1 MTKERREDVILV
13 AVVLSVAIHAGLMLF
28 FRPQVMTHI
37 VQESVR
43 TKRVPVSVVREADIP
58 PPAAV
63 AEMFEDLEAAKD
75 APEAEAVI
83 PVGEAVEDAT
93 PEVAPEAPAAG
104 SVEPSATPALPGA
117 PVFEV
122 AQMKADKSVE
132 AIPVFRIETP
142 SAEKD
147 NSAPTFRVSVP
158 ASPVVARD
166 VAPAA
171 AFATP
176 ARGID
181 EAALAIRPAAKIAA
195 PAAPQVPEFVPAKT
209 VYEKV
214 DEKAVEEEKAAVKML
229 VASENAAELSKFVN
243 TAVAAETSGGWT
255 YFRVMISPRKDLQIV
270 PKDFVVLVDA
280 SGSIG
285 KDRMASIRNAT
296 KKILRSAM
304 NSGDRFNLVA
314 FRDRY
319 SYAFKSWQECDQQ
332 SFDEADRWIGK
343 LAAHGRTDVF
353 ATIRSVLTLP
363 RDPAR
368 SLVALVVTDGDAN
381 EGVSDTAEILSKFT
395 ALNDG
400 LVSVYMYGVKSSANR
415 ELIDVLTRGNRGE
428 SLIYDGWRKLAGSE
442 IEHFVERLRDPV
454 LTDLRIVFASD
465 VRAETY
471 PRILR
476 NLYRGDTLS
485 FVGRVPKGTE
495 KVSFSLRGLNGAN
508 AFEGFFELQL
518 TTAGNDAKV
527 KADWDA
533 ERAIDSKLGQ

>member
-13 AVVLSVAIHAGLMLF
+13 AVALSVAIHAGLMMF

-43 TKRVPVSVVREADIP
+43 ARRVPVSVVREADLP

-63 AEMFEDLEAAKD
+63 AEALEDLEAAKD
-75 APEAEAVI
+75 APEAETVI
-83 PVGEAVEDAT
+83 PVGEAVEDAA
-93 PEVAPEAPAAG
+93 PEVAPEAPSVG
-104 SVEPSATPALPGA
+104 SVEPSATPALPGT

-122 AQMKADKSVE
+122 AQMKADKTV
-132 AIPVFRIETP
+132 AAVPVFRIETP

-147 NSAPTFRVSVP
+147 DSAPAFHVNVP
-158 ASPVVARD
+158 ASPVVAKD
-166 VAPAA
+166 LAPVA
-171 AFATP
+171 AFAAP
-176 ARGID
+176 SSGID
-181 EAALAIRPAAKIAA
+181 EAALDIRPAARIST
-195 PAAPQVPEFVPAKT
+195 PAAPQAPAFVPAET

-214 DEKAVEEEKAAVKML
+214 DEKVVEEEKAAVKML
-229 VASENAAELSKFVN
+229 VASENAAELAKFVN
-243 TAVAAETSGGWT
+243 AVAEAETSGGWT
-255 YFRVMISPRKDLQIV
+255 YFRVMLSPRNDLQVVQKDL
-270 PKDFVVLVDA
+270 VVLVDA

-319 SYAFKSWQECDQQ
+319 SYAFKSWQECDQR
-332 SFDEADRWIGK
+332 SFDEADRWIGN

-368 SLVALVVTDGDAN
+368 PLIALVVTDGDAN

-428 SLIYDGWRKLAGSE
+428 SKIYDGWRRLAGGE
-442 IEHFVERLRDPV
+442 MENFVERFRDPV
-454 LTDLRIVFASD
+454 LTDIRIVFASE
-465 VRAETY
+465 VRAEAY
-471 PRILR
+471 PRLLR

-485 FVGRVPKGTE
+485 FVGRVPEGTK

-508 AFEGFFELQL
+508 ALEGFFDLPL
-518 TTAGNDAKV
+518 AAAGKDGSVVSDWNSEQSIDA
-527 KADWDA
+527 
-533 ERAIDSKLGQ
+533 RLGR